1 MQNEVLTK
9 IIGELSY
16 MMTGWLIS
24 SGVDKIMDKI
34 FDRKNK
40 YTEKDIEETFEL
52 FDKALKEF
60 TDENLKTYDELDED
74 DRNEMIHDLGEDG
87 AKEFAERR
95 KEIVEEMIKREQS
108 LIDSLKL
115 QIECAKSMYGDR
127 LYVEKTIDLICAVYT
142 LFYDGFK
149 EMQAPAII
157 NYHYDYAVRA
167 REFGSEGW
175 WQAEGFGLAAETFAK
190 LKNLNKDALLAAKLS
205 RLNQAEQYAKNRKKE
220 LKNKK

>member
-9 IIGELSY
+9 MIGELSY

-34 FDRKNK
+34 FDRKDK

-60 TDENLKTYDELDED
+60 TDGNLKTYDELGED

-115 QIECAKSMYGDR
+115 QIECAKNMYGNR
-127 LYVEKTIDLICAVYT
+127 QYVEKTIDLICAVYT

-149 EMQAPAII
+149 
-157 NYHYDYAVRA
+157 
-167 REFGSEGW
+167 
-175 WQAEGFGLAAETFAK
+175 
-190 LKNLNKDALLAAKLS
+190 
-205 RLNQAEQYAKNRKKE
+205 
-220 LKNKK
+220 